1 MSKCVPNIE
10 LLDEVSGHK
19 LPGSLAERHVSKV
32 YCQCCSSPAWPE
44 SPSFG
49 LKWLWLHEIVGQ
61 AKAIFHGLALAWP
74 GPGHGFCTYDNNN
87 KCIQRI
93 NESRYATQT
102 NRLCPH
108 HPHQLVYH
116 PTKAP
121 QHLTQVSLNPH
132 LKHPPTLHQ
141 ALQIPILI
149 MVQVLKIVSHV
160 GSQTLCT
167 AGP

>member
-1 MSKCVPNIE
+1 MTGGGSATC
-10 LLDEVSGHK
+10 LLGCYSSSGCC
-19 LPGSLAERHVSKV
+19 LVLFWPGLARKP
-32 YCQCCSSPAWPE
+32 QLWL
-44 SPSFG
+44 G
-49 LKWLWLHEIVGQ
+49 LKQLWLCEIMGW

-74 GPGHGFCTYDNNN
+74 SPGRGFCTYDNNN

-132 LKHPPTLHQ
+132 LKCPPTLHQ